1 MVDFQGFWLNLDR
14 CEERAIWMQS
24 RLAELNLSDQYLR
37 ISGVEGDANEAASR
51 GLKPGEWG
59 AWLGWIRMLDQASK
73 SSAPFVHLM
82 EDDVDISDSFLNLV
96 RDNFLHGLLAR
107 QKIVCT
113 DAYVSPRQCLSLL
126 KALAEAKR
134 DGRQWLE
141 ISSGLKIPCLN
152 SLLLTPDFARRL
164 CRDLQAAVRT
174 GDSLHAVDVELA
186 EMFNDWSTIAPF
198 VTSPKLNLASVG
210 ATREDIENV
219 SLFSRDALTLLR
231 RALFCKGDDPDL
243 KVGLADL
250 MIQLADVGV
259 LRPY

>member
-1 MVDFQGFWLNLDR
+1 MVDLQGFWLNLDR

-24 RLAELNLSDQYLR
+24 RLAELHLSAQYLR

-59 AWLGWIRMLDQASK
+59 AWLGWIRMLDQASQ

-82 EDDVDISDSFLNLV
+82 EDDVDISDSFLKLV
-96 RDNFLHGLLAR
+96 QDDLLRGLLAR
-107 QKIVCT
+107 QKVVCT
-113 DAYVSPRQCLSLL
+113 DAYVSPRQCLELL
-126 KALAEAKR
+126 NAMTEAKR
-134 DGRQWLE
+134 HGCQWLE
-141 ISSGLKIPCLN
+141 ISAGLRIPCLN
-152 SLLLTPDFARRL
+152 SLLLTPDVARRL

-186 EMFNDWSTIAPF
+186 EVFSDWSTIAPF

-210 ATREDIENV
+210 ATRADKEDT

-231 RALFCKGDDPDL
+231 RALFCKTDDSDL
-243 KVGLADL
+243 KVGLAEL

>member
-59 AWLGWIRMLDQASK
+59 AWLGLIRMLEHAIH

-82 EDDVDISDSFLNLV
+82 EDDVDISDSFLKL
-96 RDNFLHGLLAR
+96 LHDDLLYGLLAQ
-107 QKIVCT
+107 QKVACT
-113 DAYVSPRQCLSLL
+113 DAYISPRQCLALL
-126 KALAEAKR
+126 NALASAKR
-134 DGRQWLE
+134 NGHQWLE
-141 ISSGLKIPCLN
+141 IRSGLRAPCLN
-152 SLLLTPDFARRL
+152 SLLLTPDVARRL
-164 CRDLQAAVRT
+164 CRDLLEAVRT
-174 GDSLHAVDVELA
+174 VDSLHAVDVEIA
-186 EMFNDWSTIAPF
+186 EVFNDWSTIAPF

-210 ATREDIENV
+210 TTREDTEDA

>member
-1 MVDFQGFWLNLDR
+1 MVEFQGFWLNLDR
-14 CEERAIWMQS
+14 FEERAIWMQS
-24 RLAELNLSDQYLR
+24 RLAELHLSDQYLR
-37 ISGVEGDANEAASR
+37 ISGVEGDANEAAPR

-82 EDDVDISDSFLNLV
+82 EDDVDISDSFLKLLQ
-96 RDNFLHGLLAR
+96 DDLLHGLLAR
-107 QKIVCT
+107 QKVVCT
-113 DAYVSPRQCLSLL
+113 DAYVSPRQCLALL
-126 KALAEAKR
+126 NALAEAKR
-134 DGRQWLE
+134 NGHQWLE
-141 ISSGLKIPCLN
+141 IKSGLRTPCLN
-152 SLLLTPDFARRL
+152 SLLLTPEVARRL

-174 GDSLHAVDVELA
+174 VDSLHAVDVELA
-186 EMFNDWSTIAPF
+186 EVFNDWSAIAPF

-210 ATREDIENV
+210 ATREDTEDA

-243 KVGLADL
+243 KIGLADL
-250 MIQLADVGV
+250 MIQLTEMGV

>member
-14 CEERAIWMQS
+14 YDERAIWMQK
-24 RLAELNLSDQYLR
+24 RLAELHLSSQYTR
-37 ISGVEGDANEAASR
+37 ISGVEGDDKEAASR

-59 AWLGWIRMLDQASK
+59 AWLGWIRMLDQASQ

-82 EDDVDISDSFLNLV
+82 EDDVDISDSFLRIV
-96 RDNFLHGLLAR
+96 RDNFLHGVLAR
-107 QKIVCT
+107 KKIACT

-126 KALAEAKR
+126 NALAEAKR
-134 DGRQWLE
+134 YGRQWLE

-152 SLLLTPDFARRL
+152 SLLLTPDVARRL

-174 GDSLHAVDVELA
+174 GDLLQAVDVELA

-210 ATREDIENV
+210 ATREDTENV
-219 SLFSRDALTLLR
+219 SLFSRDALMLLR
-231 RALFCKGDDPDL
+231 RALFCKGDDLDL

>member
-14 CEERAIWMQS
+14 CGERAIWMQK
-24 RLAELNLSDQYLR
+24 RLAELHLSEQYLR
-37 ISGVEGDANEAASR
+37 ISGVEGDDKEAASR
-51 GLKPGEWG
+51 GLKRGEWG
-59 AWLGWIRMLDQASK
+59 AWLGWIRMLDEASQ

-82 EDDVDISDSFLNLV
+82 EDDVDISDSFAKLV
-96 RDNFLHGLLAR
+96 QDDLLHGILAK
-107 QKIVCT
+107 QKVACT
-113 DAYVSPRQCLSLL
+113 DAYVSPRQCLALL
-126 KALAEAKR
+126 NALAEAKR
-134 DGRQWLE
+134 NGQQWLE
-141 ISSGLKIPCLN
+141 IRGGLRTPCLN
-152 SLLLTPDFARRL
+152 SLLLTPDVARRL

-174 GDSLHAVDVELA
+174 GDLLHAVDVQLA
-186 EMFNDWSTIAPF
+186 EVFNDWSTIAPF

-210 ATREDIENV
+210 ATREDTEDSSV
-219 SLFSRDALTLLR
+219 FSRDALTLLR